1 MRIQAVV
8 IPVYEEEEANYLSTL
23 TKRSSKPTTLIY
35 GWQRSR
41 SRSRM
46 VTPQRLLE
54 QQSYVP
60 FLFTPADQEPPKSVT
75 HVAISGLIIHRGSA
89 VYRRNEHWLARH
101 RVERFCNDPEDRPS
115 AAVGTFY
122 VVTDTRRLTGER
134 EIPFQ
139 KLTLVSQTRRLSPR
153 KKRGYSIVW
162 LPSHLSGWYAGT
174 KKKWEALHG
183 IPS

>member
-1 MRIQAVV
+1 MRTQAVV
-8 IPVYEEEEANYLSTL
+8 IPIYEEEEANYLSTL

-41 SRSRM
+41 SRM
-46 VTPQRLLE
+46 VTPARLLE

-60 FLFTPADQEPPKSVT
+60 FLFTPADQEPDKSVT

-89 VYRRNEHWLARH
+89 VYRRNERWLARH
-101 RVERFCNDPEDRPS
+101 RVERFCNDPEDRPG
-115 AAVGTFY
+115 ADVGTFY
-122 VVTDTRRLTGER
+122 VVTGTRHLTGAR
-134 EIPFQ
+134 KIPFR
-139 KLTLVSQTRRLSPR
+139 KLTLVSQARRLSPR

-162 LPSHLSGWYAGT
+162 LPDHLSGWYAGA